1 MTTEKANKIKRT
13 FVKDEAYNI
22 LHDKIIG
29 EELGFLG
36 GALLLVLYFLL
47 LTRILHIS
55 RHSDYF
61 SKVLSIGVF
70 AMFLIHIWENIAM
83 TMGLMPVTGI
93 PLPLIS
99 SGGTFQ
105 IANLI
110 SIGLILG
117 IKYHERTNNISS
129 GKKIDSLLT

>member
-1 MTTEKANKIKRT
+1 M
-13 FVKDEAYNI
+13 
-22 LHDKIIG
+22 
-29 EELGFLG
+29 
-36 GALLLVLYFLL
+36 LLVLYFLL

-55 RHSDYF
+55 KQSDYF
-61 SKVLSIGVF
+61 AKVLSIGVF
-70 AMFLIHIWENIAM
+70 TMFLIHIWENIAM

-117 IKYHERTNNISS
+117 IKYHEGANSLST
-129 GKKIDSLLT
+129 GEKIDSLLT